1 VSIETENI
9 SIPKFLK
16 LFRRFSASDKIKI
29 AHQIDRETF
38 DARWTALD
46 TELPD
51 AALLES
57 EIMNE
62 VRAVRYAKKEDR

>member
-9 SIPKFLK
+9 SVPKFLK

-29 AHQIDRETF
+29 ADQIDRETF

-51 AALLES
+51 VALLES